1 MQGLYNTSDAMIHE
15 APPRISLCDSI
26 SHAVMFDRL
35 ASIDVIALD
44 AAVTTSLMGTRARRL
59 LMNRQ
64 QIAPQHLP
72 RLLITAHNEG
82 EQRLAQQAATE
93 LQSFVESVTILDERG
108 RNDTAVNALAL
119 HRQYWPD
126 ISEQER
132 KTHILMLGR
141 RGGGG
146 KPQFIVPFVGGAGTT
161 CGAWTPIVAYQ
172 RGKTTWIAGTRSKEE
187 ERQAT
192 PIRGFL
198 RGNYAQGV
206 CPAECS
212 FCYLRGL
219 QGMGIKNV
227 LLNLEDAIPEL
238 DTLPRGSVINW
249 AELGGPVEED
259 PWFVDEQGNGSL
271 VQTIL
276 DLSTERGIVAFF
288 LTKGV
293 YEPYLRLDGRLALL
307 AISLNAPTISQVFE
321 PGGASAEARLKG
333 LAWAIDHGAM
343 DHTIRLGPIIP
354 IEGYK
359 QHYHQLFEMMADMLG
374 LRLKRMTIDI
384 LRFSPQMPGILR
396 ASFPEEIVSSLLAEM
411 EPAVKAHKY
420 RPSAHRQQRLYH
432 WIRAMLSHY
441 GMSHVKTTP
450 CKADPNEAFLFLRAG
465 DIASMPC
472 ACHISYQDRERIR
485 QRELFMLPKQIAVPQ
500 MQSR

>member
-1 MQGLYNTSDAMIHE
+1 MLAIQQTIRAITDEVHISPGSITF
-15 APPRISLCDSI
+15 PP
-26 SHAVMFDRL
+26 VMLERL
-35 ASIDVIALD
+35 AAIDVIALD
-44 AAVTTSLMGTRARRL
+44 AAVSSGSMGERACRL
-59 LMNRQ
+59 LANRQ
-64 QIAPQHLP
+64 RVAPQHLP
-72 RLLITAHNEG
+72 RLLITAHNDAER
-82 EQRLAQQAATE
+82 QLAQQAAMQ
-93 LQSFVESVTILDERG
+93 LHAFADSVTILDERG
-108 RNDTAVNALAL
+108 RNETAINALAM
-119 HRQYWPD
+119 HRERWPD

-132 KTHILMLGR
+132 KMRILLLSR

-146 KPQFIVPFVGGAGTT
+146 KPQFIAPFVGGAGTT
-161 CGAWTPIVAYQ
+161 CGTWTPVVAYQ

-187 ERQAT
+187 EHEAT

-219 QGMGIKNV
+219 QGMGIKSIS
-227 LLNLEDAIPEL
+227 LNLEDTIPEL
-238 DTLPRGSVINW
+238 DTLPRGSVVNW

-276 DLSTERGIVAFF
+276 DLSTERGVVAFF

-307 AISLNAPTISQVFE
+307 AISLNAPAISTVFE
-321 PGGASAEARLKG
+321 PGGASPEERLKG
-333 LAWAIDHGAM
+333 LAWAIDNGAM
-343 DHTIRLGPIIP
+343 DHTIRLGPIVP

-359 QHYHQLFEMMADMLG
+359 RHYHELFEMMADILG
-374 LRLKRMTIDI
+374 PRLKRMTIDI
-384 LRFSPQMPGILR
+384 LRFSRQMPGILR
-396 ASFPEEIVSSLLAEM
+396 ASFSEEIVSSLLAEM

-420 RPSAHRQQRLYH
+420 RPSAHRQQQFYH
-432 WIRAMLSHY
+432 WIRIMLTHY

-450 CKADPNEAFLFLRAG
+450 CKADPTEAFLFLRAG

-472 ACHISYQDRERIR
+472 ACHISYQDRSRI
-485 QRELFMLPKQIAVPQ
+485 QRKELSIISNQR
-500 MQSR
+500 SR

>member
-1 MQGLYNTSDAMIHE
+1 MLVIQNPIRAITNDAHISQHSITSL
-15 APPRISLCDSI
+15 P
-26 SHAVMFDRL
+26 VMLDRL
-35 ASIDVIALD
+35 AAIDVIALD
-44 AAVTTSLMGTRARRL
+44 AAVSSGPKGARARRL
-59 LMNRQ
+59 LANRRRVS
-64 QIAPQHLP
+64 PQNLP
-72 RLLITAHNEG
+72 RLLITAHNDAER
-82 EQRLAQQAATE
+82 QQAQQAATQ
-93 LQSFVESVTILDERG
+93 LHPFATSVTIQDERG
-108 RNDTAVNALAL
+108 RNETAVNALSL
-119 HRQYWPD
+119 HRRQWPD
-126 ISEQER
+126 MSEQER
-132 KTHILMLGR
+132 KTRILLLSR

-146 KPQFIVPFVGGAGTT
+146 KPQFIAPFVGGAGTT
-161 CGAWTPIVAYQ
+161 CGAWTPVVAYQ
-172 RGKTTWIAGTRSKEE
+172 RGKTTWIAGTRPKEE
-187 ERQAT
+187 ERDAT

-219 QGMGIKNV
+219 QGMGIKSIS
-227 LLNLEDAIPEL
+227 LNLEDAIPEL
-238 DTLPRGSVINW
+238 DTLQRGSVVNW

-259 PWFVDEQGNGSL
+259 PWFVDERGNGSL

-293 YEPYLRLDGRLALL
+293 YEPYLQLDGRLALL
-307 AISLNAPTISQVFE
+307 AISLNAPAISAGFE
-321 PGGASAEARLKG
+321 PGGASPEERLQG

-343 DHTIRLGPIIP
+343 DHTIRLGPIVP

-359 QHYHQLFEMMADMLG
+359 RHYHELFEMMADILG
-374 LRLKRMTIDI
+374 PRLKRITIDI

-432 WIRAMLSHY
+432 WVKTMLAHY

-450 CKADPNEAFLFLRAG
+450 CKADPTEAFLFLRVG

-472 ACHISYQDRERIR
+472 ACHISYQDRSRIVR
-485 QRELFMLPKQIAVPQ
+485 KELPLLS
-500 MQSR
+500 SR

>member
-1 MQGLYNTSDAMIHE
+1 MVVVRDMFATLTKE
-15 APPRISLCDSI
+15 DSP
-26 SHAVMFDRL
+26 VMLERL
-35 ASIDVIALD
+35 DQIDVIALD
-44 AAVTTSLMGTRARRL
+44 AAVSADSVGERARRL
-59 LMNRQ
+59 LANRQ
-64 QIAPQHLP
+64 QVAPERP
-72 RLLITAHNEG
+72 ARLLITAHNDIER
-82 EQRLAQQAATE
+82 QLAQRAAK
-93 LQSFVESVTILDERG
+93 LLHPYAASVTVLDEHG
-108 RNDTAVNALAL
+108 RNETATNALAL
-119 HRQYWPD
+119 HRKYWPD
-126 ISEQER
+126 MPEQER
-132 KTHILMLGR
+132 KLRILLLGR

-161 CGAWTPIVAYQ
+161 CGTWTPIVAYQ

-187 ERQAT
+187 EQQAT

-219 QGMGIKNV
+219 QGMGIKSTF
-227 LLNLEDAIPEL
+227 LNLEDAIPEL
-238 DTLPRGSVINW
+238 DALQRGSVVNW

-259 PWFVDEQGNGSL
+259 PWFVDEEGNGSL

-307 AISLNAPTISQVFE
+307 AISLNAPAISNVFE
-321 PGGASAEARLKG
+321 PGGASPEERLKG

-359 QHYHQLFEMMADMLG
+359 QHYHELFEMMADILG
-374 LRLKRMTIDI
+374 PRLKRMTIDI

-396 ASFPEEIVSSLLAEM
+396 ASFPEEIVSTLLTEM
-411 EPAVKAHKY
+411 EPAVKSHKY
-420 RPSAHRQQRLYH
+420 RPSAHRQQRFYH
-432 WIRAMLSHY
+432 WIRAMLAHY

-450 CKADPNEAFLFLRAG
+450 CKADPTEAFMFLRAG

-472 ACHISYQDRERIR
+472 ACHISYQDRQRI
-485 QRELFMLPKQIAVPQ
+485 QRKELPIMTNFRT
-500 MQSR
+500 S

>member
-1 MQGLYNTSDAMIHE
+1 MSVAFTPFAAFADEQ
-15 APPRISLCDSI
+15 P
-26 SHAVMFDRL
+26 AVMLERL
-35 ASIDVIALD
+35 EQVDVIALD
-44 AAVTTSLMGTRARRL
+44 AAVSADLMGARARRL
-59 LMNRQ
+59 LANRQ
-64 QIAPQHLP
+64 RVAPHRLP
-72 RLLITAHNEG
+72 RLLITAHNDIER
-82 EQRLAQQAATE
+82 QLAQRAARQ
-93 LQSFVESVTILDERG
+93 LQIFVESVTILDERG
-108 RNDTAVNALAL
+108 RNEMAVNALAL
-119 HRQYWPD
+119 HRQHWPD
-126 ISEQER
+126 VPEQER
-132 KTHILMLGR
+132 KLRILLLGR

-187 ERQAT
+187 EREAT

-238 DTLPRGSVINW
+238 DALPRGSVVNW

-259 PWFVDEQGNGSL
+259 PWFVDEHGNGSL

-293 YEPYLRLDGRLALL
+293 YESYLQLDGRLALL
-307 AISLNAPTISQVFE
+307 AISLNAPAISAGFE
-321 PGGASAEARLKG
+321 PGGASPEERLKG

-359 QHYHQLFEMMADMLG
+359 QHYHELFEMMADILG
-374 LRLKRMTIDI
+374 PRLKRMTIDI

-396 ASFPEEIVSSLLAEM
+396 ASFPEEIVSSLLTEM
-411 EPAVKAHKY
+411 EPAVKSHKY

-432 WIRAMLSHY
+432 WIRAMLTHY

-450 CKADPNEAFLFLRAG
+450 CKADPTEAFMFLRAG
-465 DIASMPC
+465 DISSMPC
-472 ACHISYQDRERIR
+472 ACHVSYQDRERIR
-485 QRELFMLPKQIAVPQ
+485 RNELPVITNPRTF
-500 MQSR
+500 

>member
-1 MQGLYNTSDAMIHE
+1 MSVIQNIPGTIIYQVPSHVPLHE
-15 APPRISLCDSI
+15 ELSI
-26 SHAVMFDRL
+26 TEPVMLERL
-35 ASIDVIALD
+35 EAIDVIALD
-44 AAVTTSLMGTRARRL
+44 AAVSFGLMGERARRL
-59 LMNRQ
+59 LANRKRV
-64 QIAPQHLP
+64 APHHLP
-72 RLLITAHNEG
+72 HLLITVHSDA
-82 EQRLAQQAATE
+82 EQPLADEAAERLQP
-93 LQSFVESVTILDERG
+93 LVEKVTVLRESG
-108 RNDTAVNALAL
+108 RNETAVNALAL
-119 HRQYWPD
+119 HRQHWP
-126 ISEQER
+126 SMQEQER
-132 KTHILMLGR
+132 KTRILLLGR

-146 KPQFIVPFVGGAGTT
+146 KPQFIAPFVGGAGTT
-161 CGAWTPIVAYQ
+161 CGTWTPIVAYQ

-187 ERQAT
+187 EREAT

-219 QGMGIKNV
+219 QGMGIKGV
-227 LLNLEDAIPEL
+227 SLNLEDAISEL
-238 DTLPRGSVINW
+238 DTLQRGSVVNW

-293 YEPYLRLDGRLALL
+293 YESYLQLDGRLALL
-307 AISLNAPTISQVFE
+307 AISLNAQAISHVFE
-321 PGGASAEARLKG
+321 PGGASPEERLKG

-359 QHYHQLFEMMADMLG
+359 KHYHELFEMMADILG
-374 LRLKRMTIDI
+374 PRLKRITIDI

-396 ASFPEEIVSSLLAEM
+396 ASFPESIVSSLLTEM
-411 EPAVKAHKY
+411 EPAVKSHKY
-420 RPSAHRQQRLYH
+420 RPSAHRQQRIYH
-432 WIRAMLSHY
+432 WVKAMLAHY
-441 GMSHVKTTP
+441 HMPQVKTTP
-450 CKADPNEAFLFLRAG
+450 CKADPTEAFLFLQAG
-465 DIASMPC
+465 DITSMPC
-472 ACHISYQDRERIR
+472 ACHISYRDRESIR
-485 QRELFMLPKQIAVPQ
+485 RGTLPILLKG
-500 MQSR
+500 R

>member
-1 MQGLYNTSDAMIHE
+1 MSVA
-15 APPRISLCDSI
+15 SI
-26 SHAVMFDRL
+26 PFATFADEQPAVMLDRL
-35 ASIDVIALD
+35 EQVDVIALD
-44 AAVTTSLMGTRARRL
+44 AAVSADLMGARACRL
-59 LMNRQ
+59 LANRQ
-64 QIAPQHLP
+64 RMAPHNLP
-72 RLLITAHNEG
+72 RLLITAHNDIER
-82 EQRLAQQAATE
+82 QLAQRAARQ
-93 LQSFVESVTILDERG
+93 LQQFVASVTILDERG
-108 RNDTAVNALAL
+108 RNETAMNALAL
-119 HRQYWPD
+119 HRQHWPD
-126 ISEQER
+126 VPEQER
-132 KTHILMLGR
+132 KTRILLLGR

-172 RGKTTWIAGTRSKEE
+172 HGKTTWIAGTRSKEE
-187 ERQAT
+187 EREAT

-219 QGMGIKNV
+219 QGMGIKSV

-238 DTLPRGSVINW
+238 DTLPRGSVVNW

-259 PWFVDEQGNGSL
+259 PWFVDEHGNGSL

-293 YEPYLRLDGRLALL
+293 YEPYLQLDGRLALL
-307 AISLNAPTISQVFE
+307 AISLNAPAISAGFE
-321 PGGASAEARLKG
+321 PGGASPEERLKG

-359 QHYHQLFEMMADMLG
+359 QHYHELFEMMADILG
-374 LRLKRMTIDI
+374 PRLKRMTIDI

-396 ASFPEEIVSSLLAEM
+396 ASFPEEVVSSLLTEM
-411 EPAVKAHKY
+411 EPAVKSHKY

-432 WIRAMLSHY
+432 WIRAMLAHY

-450 CKADPNEAFLFLRAG
+450 CKADPTEAFMFLQAG
-465 DIASMPC
+465 DITSMPC

-485 QRELFMLPKQIAVPQ
+485 RNELPVITRPRTF
-500 MQSR
+500 